1 MQREIHPSED
11 KVKEVA
17 LLKDLLISYKTVA
30 VIDLKNLPSPQL
42 QKMRKKLKDV
52 LIRVTKKRLL
62 MLALKETG
70 NGLENLNE
78 FLTENVMPALIFTND
93 SPFKLSKFLRQNKSQ
108 VAAKSGQI
116 SPKDIIVSPGPT
128 SLPAGPVIGELGAVG
143 IKASVENGKIT
154 IKQESTIVKEG
165 EAIKPNVADILVKLG
180 IKPMEIGLNLVA
192 AFENGTVFGK
202 QALDVDDKFYINAL
216 KSIARDALNLTVSI
230 GYVTED
236 NINLILSKAEREA
249 LALDKIINKD
259 KDKLKSDLAQADKE
273 ADVLIK
279 DVESNIPKEGNSGSQ
294 EEAKEKSQNNNQE
307 GGN

>member
-1 MQREIHPSED
+1 MQKEVHPSEN
-11 KVKEVA
+11 KIKEVA
-17 LLKDLLISYKTVA
+17 LLKDVLARYKTVA
-30 VIDLKNLPSPQL
+30 IIDLTNLPSPQL
-42 QKMRKKLKDV
+42 QKMRKKLKDS

-62 MLALKETG
+62 VIALKEIG
-70 NGLENLNE
+70 QGVEKLNE
-78 FLTENVMPALIFTND
+78 VLTENVMPALILTND
-93 SPFKLSKFLRQNKSQ
+93 SSFKLSKFLRQNKSQ

-216 KSIARDALNLTVSI
+216 KSIARDALNLSSTSR
-230 GYVTED
+230 TC
-236 NINLILSKAEREA
+236 LISKH
-249 LALDKIINKD
+249 
-259 KDKLKSDLAQADKE
+259 
-273 ADVLIK
+273 
-279 DVESNIPKEGNSGSQ
+279 
-294 EEAKEKSQNNNQE
+294 
-307 GGN
+307 